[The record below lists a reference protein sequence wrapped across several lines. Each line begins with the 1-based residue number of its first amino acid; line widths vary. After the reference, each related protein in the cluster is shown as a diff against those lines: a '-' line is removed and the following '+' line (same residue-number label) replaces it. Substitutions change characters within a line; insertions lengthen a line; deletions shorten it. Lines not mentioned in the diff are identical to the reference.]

1 MHQQQQLLPSAA
13 VAVVHRLDPLQAAAA
28 LGPAGANLAA
38 VAAASGASVRL
49 VDGGAGGACGGDGRS
64 APANLVGLELSGAAA
79 QVEAARAV
87 VAAFALAAG
96 ARPL

>member
-1 MHQQQQLLPSAA
+1 MVLL
-13 VAVVHRLDPLQAAAA
+13 RLDPLQASAA

-49 VDGGAGGACGGDGRS
+49 VDGGGGNSGGS
-64 APANLVGLELSGAAA
+64 ASSGGNLVGLELSGAAA

-87 VAAFALAAG
+87 VSAFVLAAG